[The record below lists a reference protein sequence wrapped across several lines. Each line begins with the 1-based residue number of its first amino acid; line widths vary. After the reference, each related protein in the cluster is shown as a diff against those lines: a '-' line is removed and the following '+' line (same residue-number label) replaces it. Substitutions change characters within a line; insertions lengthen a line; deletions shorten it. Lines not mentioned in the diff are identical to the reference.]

1 MTGVAPC
8 LVVTQKPEQRRAWR
22 GTGGHWAEAI
32 YREMGNEGVVPSRVS
47 HV

>member
-1 MTGVAPC
+1 MGVAPC
-8 LVVTQKPEQRRAWR
+8 LVVTEARAEESLE
-22 GTGGHWAEAI
+22 GHGGHWAEAV